1 MGCIFGY
8 GFIMDEDQKRLA
20 DLIEAGEPSA
30 IGEIAALLGQVDCAP
45 RRDPEPPIR
54 ISLMDRI
61 RALMGL

>member
-1 MGCIFGY
+1 
-8 GFIMDEDQKRLA
+8 MDEDQKRLA